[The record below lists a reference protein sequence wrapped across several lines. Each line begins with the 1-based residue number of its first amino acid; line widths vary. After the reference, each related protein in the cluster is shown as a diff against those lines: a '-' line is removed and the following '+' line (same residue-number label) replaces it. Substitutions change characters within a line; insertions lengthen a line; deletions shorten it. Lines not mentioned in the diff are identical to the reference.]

1 MDLIEEVFRNTMQMV
16 EFEQVRHS
24 TIETEAI
31 LNRIGER
38 IFASDKGGSTQIGKT
53 RFFCFYL
60 RHPR

>member
-31 LNRIGER
+31 LNE
-38 IFASDKGGSTQIGKT
+38 
-53 RFFCFYL
+53 
-60 RHPR
+60 